1 MQLKGAS
8 PTATLG
14 KRGFKGV
21 FMCDTLVAKDSA
33 TGVWFLA
40 KNSDRDIGEP
50 QVIQYCDPEEGL
62 TSPTHLEQREYYNN
76 NQYQTLLKAS
86 KELSLTYPA
95 LISRPA
101 WIWGAE
107 MGINSEG
114 VAIGNEAVFAKR
126 GSSKGGL
133 LGMDIL
139 RLTLH
144 AASTARGAL
153 ETIVSLLERWGQG
166 GNGSYSGRLQYHNSF
181 LIADGTEAY
190 LLESVNQ
197 RWVAKQVDEVAS
209 ISNAYT
215 LEEEYT
221 LGDSVTLKERPNFK
235 RTYASRL
242 HLPFTQGTHRQNST
256 YTLALER
263 GASWDS
269 MVSILRHNEGGVT
282 NFDHSMRSVC
292 MDAKGLVKSRTT
304 ASMVVKW
311 TPKGAEV
318 ALTTSP
324 IPLYAPF
331 IPVELSDEAFTSSP
345 FREIE
350 YSYNFA
356 KERMEQTERLL
367 KAPLEKR
374 LAVNKLVLKFEEE
387 LAGEPLEKER
397 EFREEVAKILE
408 S

>member
-114 VAIGNEAVFAKR
+114 VAIGNEAVF
-126 GSSKGGL
+126 SKKAVDKEGL

-139 RLTLH
+139 RLALH
-144 AASTARGAL
+144 SAATAQAAL
-153 ETIVSLLERWGQG
+153 ATIVELIAEWGQG
-166 GNGSYSGRLQYHNSF
+166 GNGSYSGSLHYHNSF
-181 LIADGTEAY
+181 I
-190 LLESVNQ
+190 
-197 RWVAKQVDEVAS
+197 
-209 ISNAYT
+209 
-215 LEEEYT
+215 
-221 LGDSVTLKERPNFK
+221 
-235 RTYASRL
+235 
-242 HLPFTQGTHRQNST
+242 
-256 YTLALER
+256 
-263 GASWDS
+263 
-269 MVSILRHNEGGVT
+269 
-282 NFDHSMRSVC
+282 
-292 MDAKGLVKSRTT
+292 
-304 ASMVVKW
+304 
-311 TPKGAEV
+311 
-318 ALTTSP
+318 
-324 IPLYAPF
+324 
-331 IPVELSDEAFTSSP
+331 
-345 FREIE
+345 
-350 YSYNFA
+350 
-356 KERMEQTERLL
+356 
-367 KAPLEKR
+367 
-374 LAVNKLVLKFEEE
+374 
-387 LAGEPLEKER
+387 
-397 EFREEVAKILE
+397 
-408 S
+408 